1 MDTSKLHFPLN
12 TQYTQFCKNMWITKM
27 NRSIAMFKMF
37 WRILS
42 RTQRTLPQ
50 PLHTGWKLTLLPENW
65 NQAEKNWGRHFKERP
80 QQTSVTLARL
90 RRVSFVILASFPMF
104 KKWQFFIKLAMQHA
118 YFLRYL
124 TYFWLPKFKIVLNLL
139 ISIVASF
146 YGCEFFVCVVD
157 NIILQCSRF
166 IKLLLPVSFI
176 FSFIFLLTSVWVTY
190 FINLCEIVLL
200 MIYSLSFF
208 LRISLSFLNFKE

>member
-1 MDTSKLHFPLN
+1 M
-12 TQYTQFCKNMWITKM
+12 KNSLQNSENPST
-27 NRSIAMFKMF
+27 
-37 WRILS
+37 
-42 RTQRTLPQ
+42 TLTYR
-50 PLHTGWKLTLLPENW
+50 LKTYLATWKLESGREELRKTLQGEAT
-65 NQAEKNWGRHFKERP
+65 AE
-80 QQTSVTLARL
+80 TSVTLARL

-190 FINLCEIVLL
+190 FINLCEVVLL